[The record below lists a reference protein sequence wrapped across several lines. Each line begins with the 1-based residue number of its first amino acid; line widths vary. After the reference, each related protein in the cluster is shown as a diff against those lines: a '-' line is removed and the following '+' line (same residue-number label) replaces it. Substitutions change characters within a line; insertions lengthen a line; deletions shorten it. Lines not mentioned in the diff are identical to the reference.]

1 MSESSRPKRTRS
13 APPQTAGPEG
23 EAWALKTQRELE
35 QLIAGEGPVDLAEL
49 KTVVGKMQVVIAD
62 YLESGKNLHITLQPV
77 EILSAIDAALAEAQG
92 RPSPWP
98 DGADART
105 FFVHGL
111 YDEIIQQP
119 SNIFE
124 TRLFPDGSQR
134 YIPISPALWKA
145 CLQKLRD
152 SITQAKLR

>member
-1 MSESSRPKRTRS
+1 MSESSRPKRPRS
-13 APPQTAGPEG
+13 SPPQTSGPEG
-23 EAWALKTQRELE
+23 EAWARKTQRELE

-62 YLESGKNLHITLQPV
+62 YLESGKNLHISLQPV
-77 EILSAIDAALAEAQG
+77 EILSAIDAALEEAQG

>member
-1 MSESSRPKRTRS
+1 MSESSRPKRPRS
-13 APPQTAGPEG
+13 SPLQTSGPEG
-23 EAWALKTQRELE
+23 EAWARKTQRELE
-35 QLIAGEGPVDLAEL
+35 QLIAGEGHVDLAEL

-62 YLESGKNLHITLQPV
+62 YLESGKNLHISLQPV
-77 EILSAIDAALAEAQG
+77 EILSAIDAALEEAQG

-152 SITQAKLR
+152 SISQAKLR

>member
-1 MSESSRPKRTRS
+1 MSDSPRPKRTRS
-13 APPQTAGPEG
+13 APLQTTGPEG
-23 EAWALKTQRELE
+23 EAWALKTQLELE
-35 QLIAGEGPVDLAEL
+35 QLISGEGPVDLAEL

-62 YLESGKNLHITLQPV
+62 YLESGKNLNITLQPI
-77 EILSAIDAALAEAQG
+77 EILSAIDAALEEAQG

-145 CLQKLRD
+145 CLHRLRE
-152 SITQAKLR
+152 SITHAKLR